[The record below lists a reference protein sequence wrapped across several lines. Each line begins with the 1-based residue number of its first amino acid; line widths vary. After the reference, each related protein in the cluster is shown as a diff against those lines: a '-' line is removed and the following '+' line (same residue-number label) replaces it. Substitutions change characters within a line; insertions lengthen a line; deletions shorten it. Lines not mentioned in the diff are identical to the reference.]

1 MADTL
6 NVSES
11 NNESVAVNQIK
22 LTGLIGLLGAIL
34 CGTGE
39 FLLHFDSC
47 RLGLG
52 ETGFDFMIN
61 TSEGRL
67 NAGHFFAVIGV
78 PLYFVG
84 VWHIAEMI
92 KPAGEKMSKALFLIG
107 AFGFLYGAMWMSSRS
122 SIGSLVHHAEL
133 IKDTNL
139 IALYNLRCESLLN
152 VIRLTTLVISI
163 MYIKQVLTGQTRY
176 PKWMAATSPI
186 VLLVMNFIVL
196 LINPEVGRFVAP
208 IALNVGFALFFL
220 LSLTFGNTRDHAA
233 TS

>member
-1 MADTL
+1 M
-6 NVSES
+6 NR
-11 NNESVAVNQIK
+11 IK
-22 LTGLIGLLGAIL
+22 LTGLLGLVGAIL

-39 FLLHFDSC
+39 FLLHFDAC

-61 TSEGRL
+61 TSETRL
-67 NAGHFFAVIGV
+67 NIGHFFAVFGV

-92 KPAGEKMSKALFLIG
+92 KPADEKWSRALFLIG
-107 AFGFLYGAMWMSSRS
+107 SFGFLYGAMWMSSRS
-122 SIGSLVHHAEL
+122 SIGSLVHHADL

-139 IALYNLRCESLLN
+139 IDLYNLRCDSLLN
-152 VIRLTTLVISI
+152 IIRITTLVISI
-163 MYIKQVLTGQTRY
+163 IYIKQVLTGLTRY

-196 LINPEVGRFVAP
+196 KVAPEVGRFVAP
-208 IALNVGFALFFL
+208 IALNVGFSLFFM
-220 LSLTFGNTRDHAA
+220 LSLTFGNTDDHATA
-233 TS
+233 S

>member
-1 MADTL
+1 M
-6 NVSES
+6 NR
-11 NNESVAVNQIK
+11 IK
-22 LTGLIGLLGAIL
+22 LTGLLGLVGAIL

-39 FLLHFDSC
+39 FLLHFDAC

-61 TSEGRL
+61 TSETRL
-67 NAGHFFAVIGV
+67 NIGHFFAVFGV

-92 KPAGEKMSKALFLIG
+92 KPADEKWSKALFLIG
-107 AFGFLYGAMWMSSRS
+107 SFGFLYGAMWMSSRS
-122 SIGSLVHHAEL
+122 SIGSLVHHADL

-139 IALYNLRCESLLN
+139 IDLYNLRCESLLN
-152 VIRLTTLVISI
+152 IIRITTLVISI
-163 MYIKQVLTGQTRY
+163 IYIKQVLTGLTRY

-196 LINPEVGRFVAP
+196 LVAPEVGRYVAP
-208 IALNVGFALFFL
+208 IALNVGFSLFFM
-220 LSLTFGNTRDHAA
+220 LSLTFGNTGDHATA
-233 TS
+233 S

>member
-1 MADTL
+1 M
-6 NVSES
+6 
-11 NNESVAVNQIK
+11 NQIK
-22 LTGLIGLLGAIL
+22 LTGLLGLVGAIL

-39 FLLHFDSC
+39 FLLHFDEC

-61 TSEGRL
+61 ISETRL
-67 NAGHFFAVIGV
+67 NIGHFFAVFGV

-92 KPAGEKMSKALFLIG
+92 KPADEKWSRALFLIG
-107 AFGFLYGAMWMSSRS
+107 SFGFLYGAMWMSSRS
-122 SIGSLVHHAEL
+122 SIGSLVHHADL

-139 IALYNLRCESLLN
+139 IDLYNLRCESLLN
-152 VIRLTTLVISI
+152 IIRITTLVISI
-163 MYIKQVLTGQTRY
+163 IYIKQVLTGLTRY

-196 LINPEVGRFVAP
+196 LVAPEVGRYVAP
-208 IALNVGFALFFL
+208 IALNVGFSLFFL
-220 LSLTFGNTRDHAA
+220 LSLTFGNTGDLA
-233 TS
+233 TAS

>member
-1 MADTL
+1 MKADP
-6 NVSES
+6 
-11 NNESVAVNQIK
+11 VNQIK
-22 LTGLIGLLGAIL
+22 LTGLLGLLGAIL

-39 FLLHFDSC
+39 FLLHFDEC

-61 TSEGRL
+61 TSEARL
-67 NAGHFFAVIGV
+67 NAGHFFAVFGV

-92 KPAGEKMSKALFLIG
+92 KPAGQKMSKALFLIG

-122 SIGSLVHHAEL
+122 SIGSLVHHADL

-139 IALYNLRCESLLN
+139 IELYSLRCESLLN
-152 VIRLTTLVISI
+152 IIRITTLVISI
-163 MYIKQVLTGQTRY
+163 IYIKQVLTGLTRY

-186 VLLVMNFIVL
+186 VLLVMNFVVL
-196 LINPEVGRFVAP
+196 VIAPEVGRYVAP
-208 IALNVGFALFFL
+208 IALNVGFTLFFL
-220 LSLTFGNTRDHAA
+220 LSLTFGDTRDHVA
-233 TS
+233 TSQG

>member
-1 MADTL
+1 M
-6 NVSES
+6 NR
-11 NNESVAVNQIK
+11 IK
-22 LTGLIGLLGAIL
+22 LTGLLGLVGAIL

-39 FLLHFDSC
+39 FLLHFDAC

-61 TSEGRL
+61 TSETRL
-67 NAGHFFAVIGV
+67 NIGHFFAVFGV

-92 KPAGEKMSKALFLIG
+92 KPADEKWSKALFLIG
-107 AFGFLYGAMWMSSRS
+107 SFGFLYGAMWMSSRS
-122 SIGSLVHHAEL
+122 SIGSLVHHADL

-139 IALYNLRCESLLN
+139 IDLYNLRCESLLN
-152 VIRLTTLVISI
+152 IIRITTLVISI
-163 MYIKQVLTGQTRY
+163 IYIKQVLTGLTRY

-196 LINPEVGRFVAP
+196 LVAPEVGGYVAP
-208 IALNVGFALFFL
+208 IALNVGFSLFFL
-220 LSLTFGNTRDHAA
+220 LSLTFGNTGNHATA
-233 TS
+233 S

>member
-1 MADTL
+1 M
-6 NVSES
+6 NR
-11 NNESVAVNQIK
+11 IK
-22 LTGLIGLLGAIL
+22 LTGLLGLVGAIL

-39 FLLHFDSC
+39 FLLHFDAC

-61 TSEGRL
+61 TSETRL
-67 NAGHFFAVIGV
+67 NIGHFFAVFGV

-92 KPAGEKMSKALFLIG
+92 KPADEKWSKALFLIG
-107 AFGFLYGAMWMSSRS
+107 SFGFLYGAMWMSSRS
-122 SIGSLVHHAEL
+122 SIGSLVHHADL

-139 IALYNLRCESLLN
+139 IDLYNLRCDSLLN
-152 VIRLTTLVISI
+152 IIRITTLVISI
-163 MYIKQVLTGQTRY
+163 IYIKQVLTGLTRY

-196 LINPEVGRFVAP
+196 LVAPEVGR
-208 IALNVGFALFFL
+208 
-220 LSLTFGNTRDHAA
+220 LSLIHI
-233 TS
+233 

>member
-1 MADTL
+1 M
-6 NVSES
+6 
-11 NNESVAVNQIK
+11 NQIK
-22 LTGLIGLLGAIL
+22 LTGLLGLLGAIL

-39 FLLHFDSC
+39 FLLHFDEC

-61 TSEGRL
+61 TSETRL
-67 NAGHFFAVIGV
+67 NIGHFFAVFGV

-92 KPAGEKMSKALFLIG
+92 KPAGEKWSKALFLIG
-107 AFGFLYGAMWMSSRS
+107 SFGFLYGAMWMSSRS

-139 IALYNLRCESLLN
+139 IDLYNLRCESLLN
-152 VIRLTTLVISI
+152 IIRITTLVISI
-163 MYIKQVLTGQTRY
+163 IYIKQVLTSLTRY

-196 LINPEVGRFVAP
+196 LVAPEVGRYVAP
-208 IALNVGFALFFL
+208 IALNVGFSLFFM
-220 LSLTFGNTRDHAA
+220 LSLTFGNTSDHATA
-233 TS
+233 S